1 MKVIFRM
8 QLFHNLLSLTFTKHS
23 VFPCD
28 LSAQIVQTKYST
40 LIEMC
45 EIQTRKKIYHRHF
58 IQTSAYKYYQG
69 QRPSNSYFVQDSS
82 KIGAEVGL

>member
-45 EIQTRKKIYHRHF
+45 EIQTRKKIYHILYKQAH
-58 IQTSAYKYYQG
+58 TSTTKGSAHPIPILFRIAPK
-69 QRPSNSYFVQDSS
+69 
-82 KIGAEVGL
+82 